1 MEESPTSAAL
11 GLTPREEALRQDL
24 AKEYY
29 AILEV
34 VSAFDGRI
42 LTVKSWSVTLSLA
55 ALGLGFQTRHF
66 GLFGLAV
73 VTAIAFWYIDGSLK
87 GYQMRYYSRMRD
99 IEVAAYNLNNLSLPG
114 LGMQSS
120 PRIDMSW
127 GYHAGRKQQDWRT
140 QAPERRDPDEIRRM
154 MSRRYF
160 RANQLLPHIV
170 AMVLGVLLF
179 LAAVMN
185 SPALANMPI

>member
-1 MEESPTSAAL
+1 MEKSFTSPPPAF
-11 GLTPREEALRQDL
+11 GPREEALRQDL

-29 AILEV
+29 SILEV

-66 GLFGLAV
+66 GLFGLAAA
-73 VTAIAFWYIDGSLK
+73 TAVAFWYIDGSLK

-99 IEVAAYNLNNLSLPG
+99 IEVAAFNLNNLPLPG
-114 LGMQSS
+114 LGSVS
-120 PRIDMSW
+120 APRIDMSW

-140 QAPERRDPDEIRRM
+140 DPPERRNEAEIRRM
-154 MSRRYF
+154 MNRRYF
-160 RANQLLPHIV
+160 KPNQLFPHLV
-170 AMVLGVLLF
+170 AMVLGVALF
-179 LAAVMN
+179 MAAVVN
-185 SPALANMPI
+185 LPALADMPI